1 MNFICVLNEICFYWT
16 PLPQFCLICLS
27 TGPVSKFMSLFFI
40 TEVNL
45 AVCVCLVWAH
55 PWRIGILSV
64 THPQRRVSLP
74 FPAVSTNPFMLGFW
88 LASCRALLMLI
99 TTTVGSWVLQL
110 ACFLTRS
117 SSPSND
123 NEDHI
128 LYFFDFRKKETK
140 IS

>member
-40 TEVNL
+40 TEANL

-74 FPAVSTNPFMLGFW
+74 SPAVSTNPFMLGFW

-128 LYFFDFRKKETK
+128 LHFFYFRKKETK

>member
-1 MNFICVLNEICFYWT
+1 MLLLNPITPVLSYMPINRSCFQIYVFIFYNWSQ
-16 PLPQFCLICLS
+16 PLLL
-27 TGPVSKFMSLFFI
+27 VW
-40 TEVNL
+40 
-45 AVCVCLVWAH
+45 ALVWAH

-74 FPAVSTNPFMLGFW
+74 SPAVSTNPFMLGFW
-88 LASCRALLMLI
+88 LASCCALLILI

-128 LYFFDFRKKETK
+128 LYFFFTSERRKQKFLNTY
-140 IS
+140 

>member
-1 MNFICVLNEICFYWT
+1 MLLLNPITPVLSYMPINRSCFQIYVFI
-16 PLPQFCLICLS
+16 
-27 TGPVSKFMSLFFI
+27 FI
-40 TEVNL
+40 TEANL

-74 FPAVSTNPFMLGFW
+74 SPAVSTNPFMLGFW